1 MGVVLVQLACGN
13 GCYQHHVGKG
23 EQRGVLN
30 PSLPTFSFCKSIRA
44 MAQHSRRGRVPV
56 GLSAADAL

>member
-1 MGVVLVQLACGN
+1 MQLARGN
-13 GCYQHHVGKG
+13 GCSQHHVGKD
-23 EQRGVLN
+23 EQRGALN
-30 PSLPTFSFCKSIRA
+30 PSLPTYSFGKSIRV